1 MKTTLH
7 TTYIYCL
14 SHDTKEAFIV
24 DTITG
29 RTKETSLKKAS
40 DLCQRYNNEWGIDG
54 RIKISAISYCV
65 SDKLDVEYDILVK
78 QMSLKRKTRSKT

>member
-1 MKTTLH
+1 MTY

-29 RTKETSLKKAS
+29 RNKESSLKKAK
-40 DLCQRYNNEWGIDG
+40 DLCQPYNEQWE
-54 RIKISAISYCV
+54 KIIQISYCI
-65 SDKLDVEYDILVK
+65 SEKDILEYESLSK
-78 QMSLKRKTRSKT
+78 QQRKRRC

>member
-1 MKTTLH
+1 MTY

-29 RTKETSLKKAS
+29 KNKETSLKKAK
-40 DLCQRYNNEWGIDG
+40 DLCQRYNEQWEKLIQ
-54 RIKISAISYCV
+54 ISYCINEK
-65 SDKLDVEYDILVK
+65 DNVEYE
-78 QMSLKRKTRSKT
+78 SLNRLINKKRKRSD

>member
-1 MKTTLH
+1 MTY

-29 RTKETSLKKAS
+29 KNKESSLKKAK
-40 DLCQRYNNEWGIDG
+40 DLCQRYNEQWVKLIQ
-54 RIKISAISYCV
+54 ISYCINEK
-65 SDKLDVEYDILVK
+65 DDVEYE
-78 QMSLKRKTRSKT
+78 SLNRLINKKRKRSD

>member
-1 MKTTLH
+1 MKTTQY

-29 RTKETSLKKAS
+29 KNKESSLKKAK
-40 DLCQRYNNEWGIDG
+40 DLCQRYNEQWEKLIQ
-54 RIKISAISYCV
+54 ISYCINEK
-65 SDKLDVEYDILVK
+65 DNVEYESLNNLVNK
-78 QMSLKRKTRSKT
+78 KRKRSD

>member
-1 MKTTLH
+1 MKTTQY

-29 RTKETSLKKAS
+29 KNKESSLKKAK
-40 DLCQRYNNEWGIDG
+40 DLCQRYNEQWVKLIQ
-54 RIKISAISYCV
+54 ISYCINEK
-65 SDKLDVEYDILVK
+65 DDVEYESLSNLVNK
-78 QMSLKRKTRSKT
+78 KRKRGN

>member
-1 MKTTLH
+1 MSLMQKQH

-29 RTKETSLKKAS
+29 RNKESSLKKAK
-40 DLCQRYNNEWGIDG
+40 DLCQRYNEQWEKLIQIFYCINEKDE
-54 RIKISAISYCV
+54 
-65 SDKLDVEYDILVK
+65 VEYELLSKAVNK
-78 QMSLKRKTRSKT
+78 KRKRRG

>member
-1 MKTTLH
+1 MKTTQH

-29 RTKETSLKKAS
+29 KNKESSLKKAK
-40 DLCQRYNNEWGIDG
+40 DLCQRYNEQWVKLIQ
-54 RIKISAISYCV
+54 ISYCINEK
-65 SDKLDVEYDILVK
+65 DNVEYESLNNLVNK
-78 QMSLKRKTRSKT
+78 KRKRSD

>member
-1 MKTTLH
+1 MTY

-29 RTKETSLKKAS
+29 KNKESSLKKAK
-40 DLCQRYNNEWGIDG
+40 DLCQRYNEQWVKLIQ
-54 RIKISAISYCV
+54 ISYCINEK
-65 SDKLDVEYDILVK
+65 DNVEYE
-78 QMSLKRKTRSKT
+78 SLNRLINKKRKRSD

>member
-1 MKTTLH
+1 MTY

-29 RTKETSLKKAS
+29 RNKESSLNKAK
-40 DLCQRYNNEWGIDG
+40 DLCQRYNEQWEKLIQ
-54 RIKISAISYCV
+54 ISYCFNEK
-65 SDKLDVEYDILVK
+65 DNVEYELLSKAVNK
-78 QMSLKRKTRSKT
+78 KRKRRG

>member
-1 MKTTLH
+1 MTY

-29 RTKETSLKKAS
+29 KNKESSLKKAK
-40 DLCQRYNNEWGIDG
+40 DLCRRYNEQWEKLIQ
-54 RIKISAISYCV
+54 ISYCINEK
-65 SDKLDVEYDILVK
+65 DNVEYESLNNLVNK
-78 QMSLKRKTRSKT
+78 KRKRSD

>member
-1 MKTTLH
+1 MTY

-29 RTKETSLKKAS
+29 KNKESSLKKAK
-40 DLCQRYNNEWGIDG
+40 DLCQRYNEQWVKLIQ
-54 RIKISAISYCV
+54 ISYCINEK
-65 SDKLDVEYDILVK
+65 DNVEYESLNKFVK
-78 QMSLKRKTRSKT
+78 NKRKRSD